1 MKTLVQKSGS
11 LVLATVLAVASLNAS
26 ANVTLDKVTDY
37 YLYETL
43 VQSEFDLDN
52 KLVNQVDASSEA
64 SLTEQSLLIAQQKNE
79 EIMTMQQVAE

>member
-26 ANVTLDKVTDY
+26 ANVTLDDVTDY

-64 SLTEQSLLIAQQKNE
+64 SLTEQSLLIAQQRNE
-79 EIMTMQQVAE
+79 ETMTIQQVAE